1 MIDVVAGLDGAT
13 NFTAIREI
21 TVGRGAISGIAVS
34 SDGGLLTATH
44 HGNDSVSLI
53 KTIDGAVKL
62 AVTDIDEPFAVA
74 MSGRFAYVSSVS
86 EAHDEVLAFDTGSE
100 RIVATYPVEFGIT
113 DLVVSPNGR
122 YVYAGRTGAE
132 CAGVAILDTVTRK
145 QEFVRIDA
153 STVGCVRVSPDGRR
167 LYVAANSAS
176 AAQLVMVDTGRNC
189 VISAVGIGSPIR
201 DIALSPN
208 GAVAYVGSCD
218 PDFGAVLDIVD
229 TRNSTVNATYKIADA
244 TGALAQLRLSRNGER
259 AYLVGDQDVTVW
271 STVTQDV
278 IGSLTVSAQPS
289 CVVESPDG
297 ARLYIADYAGT
308 VTVLEIAAETP
319 GAGFTPDD
327 DWTALPGWAFSDL
340 WALEPTLA

>member
-1 MIDVVAGLDGAT
+1 VSNVVAGLDVAT

-21 TVGRGAISGIAVS
+21 AVGRGAVSGIAVS

-100 RIVATYPVEFGIT
+100 RIVATYPVEFGVT

-122 YVYAGRTGAE
+122 YVYAGLTGTEGAE
-132 CAGVAILDTVTRK
+132 VAILDTVTRK

-176 AAQLVMVDTGRNC
+176 AAQLVLVDTGRNC
-189 VISAVGIGSPIR
+189 VISSVGIGSPIR

-218 PDFGAVLDIVD
+218 PDFGTVLDIVD
-229 TRNSTVNATYKIADA
+229 TRNSSVNATCKIADA
-244 TGALAQLRLSRNGER
+244 TGALTQLRLSRNGDR

-278 IGSLTVSAQPS
+278 LGSLTVSAQPS

-319 GAGFTPDD
+319 GTGFAPDD
-327 DWTALPGWAFSDL
+327 DWTGLPGWAFSDL